1 MIGQFDAIT
10 KHDKTKDQK
19 HRTNKT
25 VVIHFH
31 CLALSVPVC
40 ASVDVSVCVCA
51 VAQHDVG

>member
-31 CLALSVPVC
+31 CLALSVC